1 MHLNLLRLSFH
12 HIRLGGILAV
22 LYNNKEEKI
31 MSKKNDIPTFPIA
44 GWKIGPLPGYDALA
58 LKFQF
63 LSSPMQSINEA
74 QETQFFIINP
84 QMART
89 LIADLTKHIDTVEK
103 SAIQS
108 PQGDTH

>member
-1 MHLNLLRLSFH
+1 M
-12 HIRLGGILAV
+12 
-22 LYNNKEEKI
+22 
-31 MSKKNDIPTFPIA
+31 
-44 GWKIGPLPGYDALA
+44 
-58 LKFQF
+58 KFQF

-89 LIADLTKHIDTVEK
+89 LIADLTKHIDTLEK